1 MGRHVPQTAYS
12 LRQCHLLIS
21 PPNCT
26 QELAAKYKKTV
37 AQVALKWAV
46 QRGTVV
52 IPKSNRP
59 ERLEENIKLFDFEIE
74 DADMKRISSLDR
86 KARSNN
92 PAPFWGIDLY
102 A

>member
-1 MGRHVPQTAYS
+1 M
-12 LRQCHLLIS
+12 
-21 PPNCT
+21 

-74 DADMKRISSLDR
+74 EQDMKRISNLDR